1 MLVVT
6 ECTRAFIQHASFGKV
21 VGKGNPYAASLM
33 YLQGVRKC
41 E

>member
-1 MLVVT
+1 MLAVT
-6 ECTRAFIQHASFGKV
+6 EVTRAFIQHAIFGKLV
-21 VGKGNPYAASLM
+21 ANGNTNAASLM